1 MSGVRKNISLLRNSK
16 RNKEEDDYQDWY
28 KVWGLE
34 QERSNGH
41 IIHAHLRRAIRRLWE
56 QNPIRIAGL
65 AVFRVREGAGVDTA
79 EWLLLKT
86 SFITYTWSPPKGHLE
101 PGEDDMAA
109 ALRETR
115 EEAGLR
121 AEQLTVWGDIR
132 QTHRYRR
139 YGYPFLLTLF
149 LARVKDYDQEIRLSS
164 EHQDHKWLR
173 IEDAVLTLWFPE
185 MGTILRKF
193 NRTLS
198 NVL

>member
-1 MSGVRKNISLLRNSK
+1 MSGVRKNTSLFRNSK

-86 SFITYTWSPPKGHLE
+86 SFITHTWSPPKGHLE

-115 EEAGLR
+115 EEAGLE
-121 AEQLTVWGDIR
+121 AEQLTVWRDIR

-139 YGYPFLLTLF
+139 YGYPFLLTR
-149 LARVKDYDQEIRLSS
+149 ARNRVR
-164 EHQDHKWLR
+164 
-173 IEDAVLTLWFPE
+173 
-185 MGTILRKF
+185 RKG
-193 NRTLS
+193 
-198 NVL
+198 

>member
-1 MSGVRKNISLLRNSK
+1 MSGVRKNTSLLRNSK

-86 SFITYTWSPPKGHLE
+86 SFITHTWSPPKGHLE

-115 EEAGLR
+115 EEAGLE
-121 AEQLTVWGDIR
+121 AEQLTVWRDIR

>member
-1 MSGVRKNISLLRNSK
+1 MGS
-16 RNKEEDDYQDWY
+16 E
-28 KVWGLE
+28 
-34 QERSNGH
+34 H
-41 IIHAHLRRAIRRLWE
+41 
-56 QNPIRIAGL
+56 PIRIAGL
-65 AVFRVREGAGVDTA
+65 AVFRVREGAGADTA

-86 SFITYTWSPPKGHLE
+86 SFITHTWSPPKGHLE
-101 PGEDDMAA
+101 LGEDDMAS
-109 ALRETR
+109 ALREAR
-115 EEAGLR
+115 EEAGLE

-149 LARVKDYDQEIRLSS
+149 LARVKDYDQEIKLSS

-185 MGTILRKF
+185 MGNILRKF
-193 NRTLS
+193 NQNLA